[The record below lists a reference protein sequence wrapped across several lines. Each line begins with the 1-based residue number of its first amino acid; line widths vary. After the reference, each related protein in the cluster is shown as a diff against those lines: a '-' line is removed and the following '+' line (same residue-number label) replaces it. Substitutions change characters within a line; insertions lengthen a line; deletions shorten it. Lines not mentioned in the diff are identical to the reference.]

1 MKHNQYKNNAKQN
14 TKKICSI
21 SDKSVLI
28 STIINEDENDEV
40 DQLMATHKTFHWTES
55 YSNEFNFKTLSDRSS

>member
-1 MKHNQYKNNAKQN
+1 MKHKEYKNNAKQN

-55 YSNEFNFKTLSDRSS
+55 Y